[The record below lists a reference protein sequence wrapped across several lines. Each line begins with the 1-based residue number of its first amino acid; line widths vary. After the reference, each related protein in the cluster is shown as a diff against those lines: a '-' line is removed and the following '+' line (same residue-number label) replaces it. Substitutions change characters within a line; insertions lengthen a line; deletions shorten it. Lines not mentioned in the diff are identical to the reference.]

1 MYRNLIKATVK
12 EVVAMTIYHL
22 RITQLTMMIIE
33 LVITKYDDMI
43 MVVFANGFTAG
54 GKLKPLL
61 LWRTALPDIGYK
73 FGYFIE

>member
-1 MYRNLIKATVK
+1 
-12 EVVAMTIYHL
+12 MTIYHL

-54 GKLKPLL
+54 GKLKLSFYVGQHYL
-61 LWRTALPDIGYK
+61 I
-73 FGYFIE
+73 

>member
-1 MYRNLIKATVK
+1 
-12 EVVAMTIYHL
+12 
-22 RITQLTMMIIE
+22 MMIIE